1 MELKNI
7 VPWGRNMQEYMQ
19 IFNLG
24 KDDIV
29 SKKFLGCGDG
39 PSSFNT
45 EVDCEGGSVV
55 SIDPLYR
62 YSKSEII
69 VRIDEVKEEILK
81 QVEDNRNSF
90 VWKEIENIEA
100 LENVRVNAMLEFLMD
115 YSEGKEEGRYID
127 ASLPNLPF
135 EDSIFDIALSS
146 HLLFL
151 YSKHLDLK
159 FHIDSIAEMLRV
171 AKEVRIFPIV
181 TLENS
186 RSPHVSEV
194 IKYFKSLGFSA
205 SIVKSGYEFQKG
217 ANEML
222 VIGYP

>member
-19 IFNLG
+19 IFNLTH
-24 KDDIV
+24 DDIV
-29 SKKFLGCGDG
+29 NKKFLGCGDG

-55 SIDPLYR
+55 SIDPLYK

-69 VRIDEVKEEILK
+69 ARIDEVKDDILE
-81 QVEDNRNSF
+81 QVEANKDSF
-90 VWKEIENIEA
+90 VWKEIESVEA

-115 YSEGKEEGRYID
+115 YNEGKEEGRYID
-127 ASLPNLPF
+127 ASLPSLPF
-135 EDSIFDIALSS
+135 KDDTFDIALSS

-151 YSKHLDLK
+151 YSEHLDLE
-159 FHIDSIAEMLRV
+159 FHIKSIEEMLRV

-181 TLENS
+181 TLKNN
-186 RSPHVSEV
+186 RSPHINEV
-194 IKYFKSLGFSA
+194 IEYFKSLGFNTQ
-205 SIVKSGYEFQKG
+205 IVKSKYEFQKG

-222 VIGYP
+222 VLKRL

>member
-19 IFNLG
+19 IFNLSHE
-24 KDDIV
+24 DIV

-69 VRIDEVKEEILK
+69 ARIDEVKEDILE
-81 QVEDNRNSF
+81 QVEANKDSF
-90 VWKEIENIEA
+90 VWRDIESIEA

-115 YSEGKEEGRYID
+115 YNEGKEEGRYID
-127 ASLPNLPF
+127 VSLPNLPF
-135 EDSIFDIALSS
+135 EDNIFDIALSS

-151 YSKHLDLK
+151 YSEQLNLE
-159 FHIDSIAEMLRV
+159 FHIKSIEEMLRV

-181 TLENS
+181 TLKNN
-186 RSPHVSEV
+186 RSPHIIGVVEH
-194 IKYFKSLGFSA
+194 FKSLGFNA
-205 SIVKSGYEFQKG
+205 KIVKSKYEFQKG

-222 VIGYP
+222 VVE